1 MDEFRSITMR
11 EWQEQAA
18 AQSKHESVIGNGEGQ
33 LQQLLAKFGFHLLSG
48 ACPKTTAL
56 ECLQTIDSGRSKFE
70 SQGRPKTVD
79 FGHFSSKHWQVKF
92 DR

>member
-11 EWQEQAA
+11 EWQEQAE
-18 AQSKHESVIGNGEGQ
+18 AQSKHESVIGSGEGEFRR
-33 LQQLLAKFGFHLLSG
+33 LLAKFGFHLVSS

-70 SQGRPKTVD
+70 SQGRPKTDD
-79 FGHFSSKHWQVKF
+79 FGHDSGY
-92 DR
+92 